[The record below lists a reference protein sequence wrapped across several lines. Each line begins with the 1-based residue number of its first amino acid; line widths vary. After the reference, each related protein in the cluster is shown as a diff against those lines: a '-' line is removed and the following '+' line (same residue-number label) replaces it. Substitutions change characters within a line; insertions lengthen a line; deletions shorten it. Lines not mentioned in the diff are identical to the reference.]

1 MKKMLIKK
9 LFKENKI
16 FFFNYNYNSFFEGL
30 YRFFGILVSP
40 LFIKLNPNF
49 ISLLSLICGLMGLV
63 FLIFFSLQINL
74 IIIFFIFSFVLDFTD
89 GVVARTTEKTSFYGR
104 FIDGL
109 FDILVMSFLHIVFLI
124 YIFNNKFIN
133 ILDIYFVFFLF
144 VTTLMPIQHLIL
156 DRFSSLARWCNELNN
171 NKKIKPYYRNVFFAK
186 ITKFLFDSQHLCIWI
201 ILFNFSLSNFFVMK
215 IFFILSG
222 IASFLNIFIYIYL
235 SKKNFFEVKNPT
247 DND

>member
-1 MKKMLIKK
+1 MLIKK

-16 FFFNYNYNSFFEGL
+16 LFFNYDYNSFFEGL
-30 YRFFGILVSP
+30 YRLFGILVTP

-49 ISLLSLICGLMGLV
+49 ISLLSLICGLTGLV
-63 FLIFFSLQINL
+63 LSIFFSLQINFV
-74 IIIFFIFSFVLDFTD
+74 IIFFIFSFVLDFTD
-89 GVVARTTEKTSFYGR
+89 GIVARAVRKTSFYGR

-109 FDILVMSFLHIVFLI
+109 FDIFVISFLHIVLLI
-124 YIFNNKFIN
+124 HIINNKFTDIF
-133 ILDIYFVFFLF
+133 DIYFIFFLI
-144 VTTLMPIQHLIL
+144 VIILIPIQHLIL
-156 DRFSSLARWCNELNN
+156 DRFSSLARWCNEINN
-171 NKKIKPYYRNVFFAK
+171 NTKIKPYYRNIFFGK

-201 ILFNFSLSNFFVMK
+201 IFFNFFKPNFLII

-235 SKKNFFEVKNPT
+235 SKKNFIEVKNPT